1 MSKRL
6 QPMMF
11 EEEFRQ
17 IVAESAPRE
26 ILTITVDR
34 DDVEKAIEFWLNNVL
49 LKHPVKVELVRA
61 LRSGELKIICNP
73 VLVKADKPSKA
84 GEQ

>member
-17 IVAESAPRE
+17 IVAESAPHQS
-26 ILTITVDR
+26 LTITVDR

-49 LKHPVKVELVRA
+49 LKHPVKVEFVQA
-61 LRSGELKIICNP
+61 LRGGELKIICNP
-73 VLVKADKPSKA
+73 VLVKVDKTSKV
-84 GEQ
+84 GEP

>member
-1 MSKRL
+1 MSKQL

-17 IVAESAPRE
+17 IITESAPRQS
-26 ILTITVDR
+26 LTVTVDR

-49 LKHPVKVELVRA
+49 LKHPVKVEFVEA
-61 LRSGELKIICNP
+61 LRSGDLKIICNP
-73 VLVKADKPSKA
+73 VLVKVDKPSKA
-84 GEQ
+84 SET

>member
-6 QPMMF
+6 QPMML

-17 IVAESAPRE
+17 IVAESAPRQGL
-26 ILTITVDR
+26 IITVDR

-49 LKHPVKVELVRA
+49 LKHPVKVEFVHA

-73 VLVKADKPSKA
+73 VLVKVEKSSKA
-84 GEQ
+84 GEP

>member
-11 EEEFRQ
+11 EEEFKRV
-17 IVAESAPRE
+17 IEESAPRDS
-26 ILTITVDR
+26 LTITVER

-49 LKHPVKVELVRA
+49 LKHPVKVDFVTA
-61 LRSGELKIICNP
+61 LRSGALKIICIP
-73 VLVKADKPSKA
+73 IAVKPDKTSKA
-84 GEQ
+84 SEP

>member
-17 IVAESAPRE
+17 VVAESAPRNT
-26 ILTITVDR
+26 LTVTVDR

-49 LKHPVKVELVRA
+49 LKHPVKVEFVQA
-61 LRSGELKIICNP
+61 LRNGELKIICNP
-73 VLVKADKPSKA
+73 ILVKPDKTSKV
-84 GEQ
+84 GEL